1 MVTEVQLLMVDTYG
15 CDIWI
20 VKTTVESRR
29 ETLKMRVLSQILLI
43 SWLSSEPTTEYN
55 IDH

>member
-20 VKTTVESRR
+20 VKTTDESRR